1 MKAYYEDLILEMK
14 GKALQHVDLQK
25 KIRKES
31 EERLVKELRNSEDML
46 EELRD
51 NTAALVSLN
60 IFCIEFY

>member
-1 MKAYYEDLILEMK
+1 MK